1 MDTMTDVSVWLQ
13 LNRGVIMFES
23 RALLQVGSRLMI
35 VVRGSRLSNL
45 IVIERITV
53 RSQIFMMQ
61 CHCLP

>member
-53 RSQIFMMQ
+53 RNQIFMMQ